1 MVKVYVEDIV
11 DKLEK
16 IDMWKIYL
24 NIKTGSFVEFQDDYN
39 EDEDIFAND
48 TYIEED
54 ALENVFAIEDNWE
67 EYVPLPSPYDMD
79 EHTIMKAF
87 TEQLDDAESRL
98 DLLGALS
105 GNGALQRFK
114 NTVGD
119 FGLREA
125 WQNYRNNALRQI
137 AEIWCEEN
145 RIPYQYKIKAE

>member
-1 MVKVYVEDIV
+1 VVKVYVEDIV

>member
-1 MVKVYVEDIV
+1 VEDIV